1 MESIKLLRAILPEVL
16 IDNFDVVKFDKTS
29 TRFDIY
35 LDEKKVMMREDKRN
49 SHVISHCFRHSFAT
63 SVRLSNGVPIETVS
77 SMLGHKNIK
86 TTQVYAK
93 ITKEKLSKDVEK
105 LSQQINNIEEFTF
118 GNVCNDNTN
127 TINGRV

>member
-49 SHVISHCFRHSFAT
+49 SHVISHVARHSFAT
-63 SVRLSNGVPIETVS
+63 LCLTAGIDIYTTSQL
-77 SMLGHKNIK
+77 LGHTTIRHTQRYARIINTKKNEA
-86 TTQVYAK
+86 VSLFDGVF
-93 ITKEKLSKDVEK
+93 E
-105 LSQQINNIEEFTF
+105 
-118 GNVCNDNTN
+118 
-127 TINGRV
+127 

>member
-49 SHVISHCFRHSFAT
+49 SHVISH
-63 SVRLSNGVPIETVS
+63 VS
-77 SMLGHKNIK
+77 SHN
-86 TTQVYAK
+86 K
-93 ITKEKLSKDVEK
+93 IYY
-105 LSQQINNIEEFTF
+105 
-118 GNVCNDNTN
+118 
-127 TINGRV
+127 

>member
-49 SHVISHCFRHSFAT
+49 SHVISHSGRHTYAT
-63 SVRLSNGVPIETVS
+63 LQLAAGTDLYTISKMLTHSNVG
-77 SMLGHKNIK
+77 
-86 TTQVYAK
+86 TTQIYVDVVSDLKRKASEQ
-93 ITKEKLSKDVEK
+93 ITLK
-105 LSQQINNIEEFTF
+105 QQ
-118 GNVCNDNTN
+118 
-127 TINGRV
+127 

>member
-49 SHVISHCFRHSFAT
+49 SHVISHVARHSILPF
-63 SVRLSNGVPIETVS
+63 
-77 SMLGHKNIK
+77 
-86 TTQVYAK
+86 
-93 ITKEKLSKDVEK
+93 
-105 LSQQINNIEEFTF
+105 
-118 GNVCNDNTN
+118 
-127 TINGRV
+127 

>member
-49 SHVISHCFRHSFAT
+49 SHVISHVASHNKIFYLQNINELSTLKNVTANDLET
-63 SVRLSNGVPIETVS
+63 SYILFLSQ
-77 SMLGHKNIK
+77 LCNIK
-86 TTQVYAK
+86 RT
-93 ITKEKLSKDVEK
+93 L
-105 LSQQINNIEEFTF
+105 
-118 GNVCNDNTN
+118 
-127 TINGRV
+127 

>member
-49 SHVISHCFRHSFAT
+49 SHVISHVSRHTFAT
-63 SVRLSNGVPIETVS
+63 MELTMGADLYTTSKL
-77 SMLGHKNIK
+77 LGHTEVR
-86 TTQVYAK
+86 TTQIYAK
-93 ITKEKLSKDVEK
+93 IINKKKDEAVS
-105 LSQQINNIEEFTF
+105 LLDSAFEE
-118 GNVCNDNTN
+118 
-127 TINGRV
+127 

>member
-49 SHVISHCFRHSFAT
+49 SHVISHCLSHNKIFYWLNVNDLSTLKNVTANDLETSYIFFFHNFAIYKE
-63 SVRLSNGVPIETVS
+63 RLGFGYKGNF
-77 SMLGHKNIK
+77 KFWK
-86 TTQVYAK
+86 TYRFA
-93 ITKEKLSKDVEK
+93 
-105 LSQQINNIEEFTF
+105 
-118 GNVCNDNTN
+118 
-127 TINGRV
+127 

>member
-49 SHVISHCFRHSFAT
+49 SHVISHC
-63 SVRLSNGVPIETVS
+63 LSHN
-77 SMLGHKNIK
+77 
-86 TTQVYAK
+86 K
-93 ITKEKLSKDVEK
+93 I
-105 LSQQINNIEEFTF
+105 FY
-118 GNVCNDNTN
+118 
-127 TINGRV
+127 